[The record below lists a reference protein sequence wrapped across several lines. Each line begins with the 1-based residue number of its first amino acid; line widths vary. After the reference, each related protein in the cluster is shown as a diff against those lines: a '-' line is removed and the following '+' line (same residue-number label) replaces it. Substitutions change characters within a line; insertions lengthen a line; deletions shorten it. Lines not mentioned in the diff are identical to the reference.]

1 MRERIESQ
9 TAWGTMSAL
18 LGMML
23 YADAIGTGRA
33 YGYTAGNVFE
43 FVMGTMAVIAGTVL
57 LYLASTNRKHMALA
71 SSDRR
76 GRRIHS
82 VGCSRLP
89 VASVSAPVQSRRG

>member
-1 MRERIESQ
+1 MRERIENQ

-43 FVMGTMAVIAGTVL
+43 FVMG
-57 LYLASTNRKHMALA
+57 
-71 SSDRR
+71 
-76 GRRIHS
+76 
-82 VGCSRLP
+82 
-89 VASVSAPVQSRRG
+89 

>member
-1 MRERIESQ
+1 MREKIESQ

-57 LYLASTNRKHMALA
+57 LYLASTNRKRMALA

-76 GRRIHS
+76 GRRIHG

-89 VASVSAPVQSRRG
+89 VASVTAPMQARRG